1 MVAAEVCGR
10 GVRRNADGNRCAQ
23 AAAKA
28 CLLSLQTF
36 AKAEG
41 WSPEVRTHQPRVM
54 MMDSCLMVVVAN
66 VHVHHLHV
74 IPNPGR
80 RGAEQG
86 SATGTGTP
94 PWLSKGSGNV
104 CRGGRTVVRGGRQIL
119 GKFPSVPMSVHCP
132 LPVRANAS

>member
-1 MVAAEVCGR
+1 MAAAEVFGR

-66 VHVHHLHV
+66 VHVHRLHV

-86 SATGTGTP
+86 STTGTGTP
-94 PWLSKGSGNV
+94 P
-104 CRGGRTVVRGGRQIL
+104 
-119 GKFPSVPMSVHCP
+119 
-132 LPVRANAS
+132 